1 MAELKWKTKEV
12 LDAERNKP
20 SIIDELQKTQ
30 ADLVFSLMMNGV
42 I

>member
-1 MAELKWKTKEV
+1 MSEIQWKTKEE
-12 LDAERNKP
+12 LDAEKNQP
-20 SIIDELQKTQ
+20 NPLEELQKTQ